1 MKIQYISTGKYI
13 KPKEKIEG
21 HVFFSNN
28 LSAPFSLDD
37 FDINIIDLNN
47 IWENSN
53 SENILEIDAF
63 NDIKS
68 LRVMMKNSKR
78 TKFII
83 IYPIN
88 QNYNY
93 KNANI
98 YGEYTINKRKLLKD
112 IISEISRFISA
123 FLNVSNEIKIE
134 YEKTLTF
141 IGDSAV
147 LADFYFNNSKSF
159 LTKSS
164 SDKITT
170 IALSPKIYLTTL
182 NFMSSYTSN
191 YVIPLNTIISF
202 LKQIKL
208 IEEKAN
214 IPDWLETINF
224 LNDKEEKEKI
234 KENNKIINKAQE
246 EIETSKKILDKN
258 LYYKSILYAT
268 GDELVKVVF
277 DILGDILDYNLNN
290 FTDERKEDFLIKKE
304 NITFIGEIK
313 GVNKSVNNGNI
324 SQLDNHYN
332 MYIDKLNDE
341 NKEENVKALLII
353 NYNRNSPI
361 NERHEIHENQIN
373 LAERNKS
380 LIIPTYE
387 LLKLY
392 EAFKQHRISSDEIE
406 KMFIDKIGVFKYV

>member
-83 IYPIN
+83 IYPVN

-98 YGEYTINKRKLLKD
+98 YGEYTIDKRKLLKD

-191 YVIPLNTIISF
+191 YVITLNTIISF

>member
-191 YVIPLNTIISF
+191 YVITLNTIISF

>member
-1 MKIQYISTGKYI
+1 MKIQYISTRIEAEQTK
-13 KPKEKIEG
+13 KINENI
-21 HVFFSNN
+21 FLFSK
-28 LSAPFSLDD
+28 LSSPFSLDS
-37 FDINIIDLNN
+37 FDINIIDFNY
-47 IWENSN
+47 IWKNSN
-53 SENILEIDAF
+53 SENILKIDVI
-63 NDIKS
+63 NDIDS
-68 LRVMMKNSKR
+68 LKDMIQNSKN

-83 IYPIN
+83 FYP
-88 QNYNY
+88 QNERYEY
-93 KNANI
+93 KTVK
-98 YGEYTINKRKLLKD
+98 GMVWRDEKKLLKD
-112 IISEISRFISA
+112 MIPQVSEIISY
-123 FLNVSNEIKIE
+123 LLKIDKE
-134 YEKTLTF
+134 VKILYERTATV
-141 IGDSAV
+141 IDNNIV
-147 LADFYFNNSKSF
+147 LMADFCFNEKKEV

-164 SDKITT
+164 SDKATT
-170 IALSPKIYLTTL
+170 IKFNERVYLTTL
-182 NFMSSYTSN
+182 NFERIFNKEFQESI
-191 YVIPLNTIISF
+191 IPF
-202 LKQIKL
+202 LKKIKL
-208 IEEKAN
+208 IEEKSTV
-214 IPDWLETINF
+214 PDWLETINF

-313 GVNKSVNNGNI
+313 GVNGSVKNANI

-361 NERHEIHENQIN
+361 NERNEIHENQIN

-380 LIIPTYE
+380 LIIPTYD

-406 KMFIDKIGVFKYV
+406 KMFIDKIGVFKYI